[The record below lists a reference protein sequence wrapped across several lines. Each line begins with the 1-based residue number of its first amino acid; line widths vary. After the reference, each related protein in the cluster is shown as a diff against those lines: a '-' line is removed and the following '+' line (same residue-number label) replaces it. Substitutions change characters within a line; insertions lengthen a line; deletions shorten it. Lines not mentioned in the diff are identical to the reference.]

1 MKVNAIVNL
10 HDISILLAS
19 KTNLSVGDAAL
30 FLKELFA
37 VIEDKLFEGE
47 SVEIDSLGK
56 FSINHAKGDDGKEIY
71 NLIFSP
77 ADEINELVNKPFA
90 NFETTKLNEG
100 VIFDNLDIIEDEYT
114 TFHNTKLEESILYV
128 SETVKEDNITES
140 EEVIDNETVTDDVI
154 TSFTEA
160 TILELEDASDE
171 SASVPIVSEIDAGL
185 VDNAEHIENVEI
197 NSEGKS
203 NKPIEIV
210 PPDSYSK
217 RRTRKRRNV
226 LVLATMVGVV
236 IVITASAFF
245 FEKSLFE

>member
-77 ADEINELVNKPFA
+77 AYEINELVNKPFA

-100 VIFDNLDIIEDEYT
+100 VIFDNIDIVEDEYT

-128 SETVKEDNITES
+128 SETVNEDNITES

-217 RRTRKRRNV
+217 RSTRKRRNV